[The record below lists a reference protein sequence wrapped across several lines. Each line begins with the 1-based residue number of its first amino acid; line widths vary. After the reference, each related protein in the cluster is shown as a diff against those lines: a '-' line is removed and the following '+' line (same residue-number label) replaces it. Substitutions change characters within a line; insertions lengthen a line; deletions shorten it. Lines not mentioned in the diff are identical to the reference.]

1 MYAAAAAIVVEDR
14 EDLAQGVALLGDPD
28 GQVRTIEAEH
38 ELLGVAAAQDLD
50 DVAPGRRVG
59 GRREGRD
66 RDPGKAR
73 PDRKSTKSELQSLMR
88 LAYAVFCLK
97 KKTKQ

>member
-14 EDLAQGVALLGDPD
+14 GDLAQGVALLGDPD

-73 PDRKSTKSELQSLMR
+73 PQLRQGK
-88 LAYAVFCLK
+88 VFR
-97 KKTKQ
+97 TEGMPPAADEMGFVDDQP